1 MNKVQLI
8 GRLTKDVECQEYGN
22 GKDKGYF
29 ARFALAIR
37 DGVDKDGQQLTQFV
51 NCVAWNTAAVNLER
65 YTKKGDQVAV
75 VGRITENNYEDK
87 DKVKHY
93 SQQVTVSEIELLSN
107 KRADEEAEED
117 EKPAKSSKKYHR

>member
-37 DGVDKDGQQLTQFV
+37 DGVDKDGQPLTQFV
-51 NCVAWNTAAVNLER
+51 N
-65 YTKKGDQVAV
+65 
-75 VGRITENNYEDK
+75 
-87 DKVKHY
+87 
-93 SQQVTVSEIELLSN
+93 
-107 KRADEEAEED
+107 
-117 EKPAKSSKKYHR
+117 

>member
-22 GKDKGYF
+22 GKEKGYF
-29 ARFALAIR
+29 VRFALAIR
-37 DGVDKDGQQLTQFV
+37 DGVD
-51 NCVAWNTAAVNLER
+51 WNTAAVNLER

-75 VGRITENNYEDK
+75 IGRITENNYEDK

-93 SQQVTVSEIELLSN
+93 TQQVTVSEIELLSN

>member
-8 GRLTKDVECQEYGN
+8 GRLTKDVECQEYGQ
-22 GKDKGYF
+22 GKEKGYF

-51 NCVAWNTAAVNLER
+51 NCVAWNTAAVNLEK
-65 YTKKGDQVAV
+65 YTKKGDQVAL

-93 SQQVTVSEIELLSN
+93 TQQVTVSEIELLSN
-107 KRADEEAEED
+107 KRDEEAED
-117 EKPAKSSKKYHR
+117 EKPARSSKKYHR